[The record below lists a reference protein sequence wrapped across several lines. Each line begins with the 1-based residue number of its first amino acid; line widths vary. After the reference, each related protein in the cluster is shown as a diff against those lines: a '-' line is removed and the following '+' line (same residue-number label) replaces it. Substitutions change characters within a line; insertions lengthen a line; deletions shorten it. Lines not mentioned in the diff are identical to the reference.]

1 MKIIASVLPQYEIDS
16 MLELATQI
24 QNNSN
29 LYYGNLQKAISHNS
43 LDFQKTCEVI
53 EQMVINYEQQLYD
66 AIPRLLEQCANFKKL
81 GLGKMQAAQVERI
94 ENTLYDV
101 KKDSETILSHI
112 AELKVDRFFGIH

>member
-1 MKIIASVLPQYEIDS
+1 MKIKASVLPQYEVES

-29 LYYGNLQKAISHNS
+29 LHYVKLQKAISDNS
-43 LDFQKTCEVI
+43 PDFQKTCEVI

-81 GLGKMQAAQVERI
+81 RLGKMQAVQVQRI

-101 KKDSETILSHI
+101 KKDSEAILSHI
-112 AELKVDRFFGIH
+112 AALEIDKFFGIH